1 MYTLSIDPGHS
12 YCAYAILNDNIIIDI
27 GIREFFSNDFYKS
40 LREYIEE
47 IKNNNYDLIVFENQP
62 LDNYKTNLIKNIFQY
77 ELNNLIIF
85 NPTYKLYDIKIKNY
99 KDRKN
104 KSIELA
110 EQILKKFNPDLYNKK
125 FIYFIKKDD
134 LADSLNQGL
143 SYYLKNSKDVNIDF
157 KDFIK
162 EIINLI

>member
-1 MYTLSIDPGHS
+1 MFVLSIDPGHS

-47 IKNNNYDLIVFENQP
+47 IKNNNYDLILFENQI

-85 NPTYKLYDIKIKNY
+85 NPTYKLYDIKIKTY

-143 SYYLKNSKDVNIDF
+143 SYYLKHCTNSDDDF
-157 KDFIK
+157 KKFIK

>member
-1 MYTLSIDPGHS
+1 MKY
-12 YCAYAILNDNIIIDI
+12 
-27 GIREFFSNDFYKS
+27 
-40 LREYIEE
+40 
-47 IKNNNYDLIVFENQP
+47 
-62 LDNYKTNLIKNIFQY
+62 
-77 ELNNLIIF
+77 
-85 NPTYKLYDIKIKNY
+85 KNY

-143 SYYLKNSKDVNIDF
+143 SYYLKNSKDVNNDF
-157 KDFIK
+157 KDFILNDLK
-162 EIINLI
+162 K

>member
-1 MYTLSIDPGHS
+1 MFILSIDPG
-12 YCAYAILNDNIIIDI
+12 YNYIAYAILKNNEILDI
-27 GIREFFSNDFYKS
+27 GIKEFYTNDFYNS
-40 LREYIEE
+40 IREYIEE
-47 IKNNNYDLIVFENQP
+47 IKNINYDLILFENQP

-85 NPTYKLYDIKIKNY
+85 NPTYKLYDIKIKTY

-104 KSIELA
+104 KSIEFC

-143 SYYLKNSKDVNIDF
+143 SYYLKNSNEINNDF

-162 EIINLI
+162 EIINLN

>member
-47 IKNNNYDLIVFENQP
+47 IRNNNYDYVIFENQP

-77 ELNNLIIF
+77 ELNNLTIF
-85 NPTYKLYDIKIKNY
+85 NPTYKLYDIKIKTI
-99 KDRKN
+99 K
-104 KSIELA
+104 IE
-110 EQILKKFNPDLYNKK
+110 K
-125 FIYFIKKDD
+125 IK
-134 LADSLNQGL
+134 
-143 SYYLKNSKDVNIDF
+143 V
-157 KDFIK
+157 
-162 EIINLI
+162 